1 MAIDPLL
8 NTKKTLGELSN
19 VSLKYEGILTKMGK
33 AVERFMTSQKSS
45 TSFMRRV
52 VYSFRGA
59 YSVLNK
65 INVTFMTTG
74 KIYDK
79 TIGAMMDRNSLL
91 GKSFKGLSKIKMPNF
106 AKGLGGMLSG
116 AKGVAS
122 MAQAAPYGRTL
133 ETLDAGVKKRASEG
147 FSKRGDQV
155 IPFIEK
161 QVERG
166 KKVGKFLK
174 GIDWTKKAKGLY
186 FGVGQLLKVV
196 LSKAFNFFI
205 ITILALVAIGAF
217 VKIFWTAVQ
226 GFAEGFLKPF
236 EGFFETLATVGTTI
250 WEGIQTI
257 WSFFTGDASLG
268 DMIFAVLDILASII
282 KVTLEFGLRV
292 IGALVLGIISAGEAL
307 VVKVTDWFGNLSFW
321 KKAGVATALLGAI
334 VLWLFG
340 IPVIMPLIILGALF
354 MFGKWFLNNFKK
366 VVPFMANGGVSSGGM
381 AVVGERGPELVS
393 LPRGSRVHSNSAS
406 KKMAGGGTTIVN
418 NITINARDT
427 SDGEM
432 RRIADKIS
440 SMVNNK
446 INRSTSSRTLG

>member
-19 VSLKYEGILTKMGK
+19 VSLKYEGILTKMGS

-45 TSFMRRV
+45 TAFMRRV
-52 VYSFRGA
+52 IYSFRGA

-65 INVTFMTTG
+65 INVTFRTTG

-91 GKSFKGLSKIKMPNF
+91 GKSMKGLSKIKMPNF

-133 ETLDAGVKKRASEG
+133 ETLGAGVKKRASEG

-155 IPFIEK
+155 IPFIKK

-217 VKIFWTAVQ
+217 VKVFWTAVQ
-226 GFAEGFLKPF
+226 GFYNGFMQPF
-236 EGFFETLATVGTTI
+236 EGFFESIGTAFTDI
-250 WEGIQTI
+250 WEGVQTI
-257 WSFFTGDASLG
+257 FSFFTGDASLQ
-268 DMIFAVLDILASII
+268 DMIFAVLDIAFAFI
-282 KVTLEFGLRV
+282 KITLEFLTRFLL
-292 IGALVLGIISAGEAL
+292 ALLNGVVSAGEAL
-307 VVKVTDWFGNLSFW
+307 VMGVLDWLGNLSFW
-321 KKAGVATALLGAI
+321 KQTGIVVALVGAV
-334 VLWLFG
+334 VLWLFSVPVI
-340 IPVIMPLIILGALF
+340 IPVIILGALY
-354 MFGKWFLNNFKK
+354 MFGKWFIKK
-366 VVPFMANGGVSSGGM
+366 FDILAGGGTVSSPLQL
-381 AVVGERGPELVS
+381 VGERGPE
-393 LPRGSRVHSNSAS
+393 
-406 KKMAGGGTTIVN
+406 IVN
-418 NITINARDT
+418 LPKGSQVFSNKKSRGMVNNSGTQINNYITINARDT

-432 RRIADKIS
+432 RRIASKIGD
-440 SMVNNK
+440 MVNNK
-446 INRSTSSRTLG
+446 INRSTSSRTMG